1 MEDKIK
7 LFTIESKPFL
17 KWAGGKHKLVSML
30 MEKLGRGSRL
40 VEPFVGSGA
49 VFMGGNFEKY
59 LLCDSNNDLISLFI
73 NLKNNPEDILREVKD
88 LFTPAANSEESFY
101 AIRDEFNKTEQGC
114 LRRNAIFV
122 YLNKHAFNG
131 LCRYNSKGKFNVPY
145 GRYAAPKAPVTEMML
160 FSEKSQLAE
169 FKCMGFEE
177 TFNCL
182 EQGDVV
188 YCDPPYVPLS
198 ATSSFTSYHTNGFNP
213 SDQKLL
219 ALKAKEAR
227 SKGHKV
233 VMSNHDTEFTR
244 EIYSEAEIFSLDVRR
259 SISSKSSTRGNAKEI
274 IAVF

>member
-1 MEDKIK
+1 MKNNSK
-7 LFTIESKPFL
+7 LFGIESKPFL
-17 KWAGGKHKLVSML
+17 KWAGGKHKLVSVL
-30 MEKLGRGSRL
+30 MEKLGRNGRL

-59 LLCDSNNDLISLFI
+59 LLCDSNNDLITLFN
-73 NLKNNPEDILREVKD
+73 NLKNNPDELLKEVND
-88 LFTPAANSEESFY
+88 LFVPATNTEESFY
-101 AIRDEFNKTEQGC
+101 AIREEFNRAEHGC

-145 GRYAAPKAPVTEMML
+145 GRYAAPKAPIAEMLL

-169 FKCMGFEE
+169 FQCAGFEE
-177 TFNCL
+177 TFNHL
-182 EQGDVV
+182 KQGDVI

-219 ALKAKEAR
+219 ALKAREA
-227 SKGHKV
+227 SAKGHKV
-233 VMSNHDTEFTR
+233 VISNHDTDFTR
-244 EIYSEAEIFSLDVRR
+244 EIYSDAEIFALDVRR
-259 SISSKSSTRGNAKEI
+259 SISSKSSTRGNAREI